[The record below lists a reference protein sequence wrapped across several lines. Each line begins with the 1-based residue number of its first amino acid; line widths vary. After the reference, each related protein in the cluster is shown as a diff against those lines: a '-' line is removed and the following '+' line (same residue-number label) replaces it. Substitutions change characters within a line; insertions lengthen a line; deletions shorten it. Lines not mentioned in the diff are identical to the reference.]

1 MSEPVLTYEDVT
13 IAYPN
18 GRCAALGVHLD
29 IRPGECHALVGESG
43 SGKTTLGRAALGLLP
58 GGTRIQGSIR
68 VCGIEVARAAP
79 AEMRRLRGL
88 RAGLIAQDP
97 FHAFNPLARVED
109 HIAEAW
115 RAHRMRPPRE
125 RIFDQLTQM
134 GIPDAAARARQYP
147 HEWSGGMLQRATI
160 AAAAAHRPALLVADE
175 PTSALDAD
183 NARGVLELLR
193 TRQAALLLISH
204 DLNLVARFADRVSIM
219 KEGRIL
225 ESGATDEILRRP
237 QHHYTR
243 ELLAASPRAIGG
255 DGELVDRREGVAL
268 EATALCKTYRQRGRS
283 LLAVDRASL
292 RVRRGEILGI
302 CGPSGSGKSTLLRL
316 LAAIEPPTGGSIAFG
331 GKPVPD
337 AGYVMPIFQDPVGS
351 LDARWPVWRTITEP
365 LLASHRKERPARA
378 ARRELARER
387 LGAIGL
393 AGIDPEARPAELSV
407 GQCQRIAILRALL
420 AEPAVL
426 LADEPTSAL
435 DALHAGAILRLLRN
449 AAAAGTA
456 IILVS
461 HDRQLLQAACH
472 RVLQMREGALKE

>member
-1 MSEPVLTYEDVT
+1 
-13 IAYPN
+13 
-18 GRCAALGVHLD
+18 
-29 IRPGECHALVGESG
+29 VGESG
-43 SGKTTLGRAALGLLP
+43 CGKTTLGRAALGLLP

-68 VCGIEVARAAP
+68 VCGIEVTRAAP
-79 AEMRRLRGL
+79 ADMRRLRGL

-97 FHAFNPLARVED
+97 FHAFNPLARIED
-109 HIAEAW
+109 HVAEAW
-115 RAHRMRPPRE
+115 RAHRMQPPRE
-125 RIFDQLTQM
+125 RILDQLTEM
-134 GIPDAAARARQYP
+134 GIPDADARARQYP

-193 TRQAALLLISH
+193 TRQAAVLLISH

-219 KEGRIL
+219 KEGQIL
-225 ESGATDEILRRP
+225 ESGATDEIMRRP
-237 QHHYTR
+237 QHPYTR
-243 ELLAASPRAIGG
+243 ELLAAPPRALRGGEGGGG
-255 DGELVDRREGVAL
+255 DGELPGRNEGFAL
-268 EATALCKTYRQRGRS
+268 EATALCKAYWQRGRS
-283 LLAVDRASL
+283 LLAVDRVSL
-292 RVRRGEILGI
+292 RARCGEILGI

-351 LDARWPVWRTITEP
+351 LDARWPVWRSITEP
-365 LLASHRKERPARA
+365 LLARHRKDRPGRA
-378 ARRELARER
+378 ARRGIARER
-387 LGAIGL
+387 LGTIGL

-407 GQCQRIAILRALL
+407 GQCQRVAILRALL

-435 DALHAGAILRLLRN
+435 DALHAGAIVRLLQT

-461 HDRQLLQAACH
+461 HDQQLLQACCH
-472 RVLQMREGALKE
+472 RVLRMRKGELKE